1 MLDRI
6 DRILE
11 WWSRALRALA
21 VLAGFAMMIH
31 VTFDVFM
38 RTVMHSPLRQTNQTV
53 AAYYMIAA
61 TFLPIA
67 FLGLRDDHISA
78 DIFTEYMGPR
88 LRRWLDAF
96 TTFLG
101 IAYMVAFTW
110 QSYESALR
118 RTAQGE
124 VLEISGGYMI
134 VWPGRWLLPIAG
146 ASLLLCLTLRFVRIL
161 LPGRG
166 PNEQHHAR
174 IPDA

>member
-1 MLDRI
+1 
-6 DRILE
+6 
-11 WWSRALRALA
+11 
-21 VLAGFAMMIH
+21 
-31 VTFDVFM
+31 
-38 RTVMHSPLRQTNQTV
+38 
-53 AAYYMIAA
+53 
-61 TFLPIA
+61 
-67 FLGLRDDHISA
+67 
-78 DIFTEYMGPR
+78 
-88 LRRWLDAF
+88 
-96 TTFLG
+96 
-101 IAYMVAFTW
+101 MVAFTW

>member
-11 WWSRALRALA
+11 WWSRALLALA

-67 FLGLRDDHISA
+67 FLGLRDDHIPGFRFPVGV
-78 DIFTEYMGPR
+78 FTRQLAHGVQPVVGCHVAPR
-88 LRRWLDAF
+88 DASC
-96 TTFLG
+96 LP
-101 IAYMVAFTW
+101 A
-110 QSYESALR
+110 SH
-118 RTAQGE
+118 
-124 VLEISGGYMI
+124 
-134 VWPGRWLLPIAG
+134 LLPE
-146 ASLLLCLTLRFVRIL
+146 TL
-161 LPGRG
+161 LPR
-166 PNEQHHAR
+166 A
-174 IPDA
+174 